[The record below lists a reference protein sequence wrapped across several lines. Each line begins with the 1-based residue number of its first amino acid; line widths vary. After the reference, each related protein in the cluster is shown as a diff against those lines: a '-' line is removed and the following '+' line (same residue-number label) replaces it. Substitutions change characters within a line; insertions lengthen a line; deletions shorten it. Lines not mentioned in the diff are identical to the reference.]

1 VAGYSD
7 FFRKRSSQ
15 AQSFLATG
23 SLKYNPLPVAGSN
36 ITGCYDSSDCASGW
50 ACIGGGCVKEESGS
64 ADGSGNTSGCG
75 NGGADGSLPGQCGAG
90 TTSYLTLDKDLAKVY
105 QKALDNLKPG
115 DVLLRT
121 ALDGGT
127 IGNGL
132 IGLSLNG
139 KCLKTGCSGLATTLG
154 TNDACCGA
162 GRCCRFTGFGVQCF
176 CGECPPPPQR
186 CSKFCTSYLSAN
198 GTSAPGCTGEN
209 TCDEC
214 SSCTDLG
221 GFAGTACIPKS
232 GSGPCW
238 CGDGIGRSCTTC
250 EKCDEDGTCSSDF
263 ANCVPTPLPPIV
275 EDEGTPEA
283 DPCAGVCTT
292 LTVCDSE
299 PDPPCPPKSSCR
311 QSGTITV
318 GSRTCRL
325 FEQCDKSGVP
335 AECGFCDCN
344 CDDDCPSCQ
353 LCGSNGKCYPDP
365 DCPSCNDGVICPN
378 SPGDECCEP
387 GEICYQP
394 DADDEERRCCG
405 GKIIDIY
412 ENVFQTGFNSF
423 STITLKSVG
432 GPAMS
437 SVVAPCVCNGINAK
451 NCTGQSIGCNLPN
464 ARPWWRISNFINTS
478 FYSGCSY
485 PKGYIRCASYD
496 DGTCANA
503 PQPGFGAPVLVSSR
517 LIQSVC
523 CNI

>member
-1 VAGYSD
+1 MAGYRD
-7 FFRKRSSQ
+7 FFRKRLSQ

-23 SLKYNPLPVAGSN
+23 NLQYNPLPVAGSN

-50 ACIGGGCVKEESGS
+50 ACIGGGCVKEESSS

-90 TTSYLTLDKDLAKVY
+90 TTTYLTLDKDLSKVY
-105 QKALDNLKPG
+105 QKALANLKPG

-121 ALDGGT
+121 GLDGGT
-127 IGNGL
+127 VGNGL

-139 KCLKTGCSGLATTLG
+139 KCLKTGCSGKSTALG
-154 TNDACCGA
+154 TNDACCGK
-162 GRCCRFTGFGVQCF
+162 GRCCRLGSVVQCF

-214 SSCTDLG
+214 SFCTDLG
-221 GFAGTACIPKS
+221 NFAGTACIPKS

-292 LTVCDSE
+292 LTVCGSQ

-318 GSRTCRL
+318 GSQTCRL
-325 FEQCDKSGVP
+325 FEQCNKSEVP

-344 CDDDCPSCQ
+344 CDNDCPSCQ

-365 DCPSCNDGVICPN
+365 NCPSCNDGVICPN

-387 GEICYQP
+387 DEICYQP
-394 DADDEERRCCG
+394 DSDDEEHRCCPG
-405 GKIIDIY
+405 RTIDIY
-412 ENVFQTGFNSF
+412 ENIVKTGSRVNDTITYKSIGGPLIMSTVDPCGCGTGFSINCGGNTVLCSDPSARRRLRLVNYWSPSNSDCQQSRGITICQPYKDPKCNWNGGPF
-423 STITLKSVG
+423 EPVLLSSTIT
-432 GPAMS
+432 
-437 SVVAPCVCNGINAK
+437 
-451 NCTGQSIGCNLPN
+451 
-464 ARPWWRISNFINTS
+464 NT
-478 FYSGCSY
+478 
-485 PKGYIRCASYD
+485 I
-496 DGTCANA
+496 
-503 PQPGFGAPVLVSSR
+503 
-517 LIQSVC
+517 C
-523 CNI
+523 CLN